1 MKLNIVAKS
10 GFVSID
16 TLEKDAPASF
26 SFAFN
31 KGMYRESDGVG
42 CQVNTPAMQADI
54 EQLGCQVAEAIL
66 AFGAKYPQLGI
77 AENFITLDR

>member
-10 GFVSID
+10 GLVSID
-16 TLEKDAPASF
+16 TAEKDAPASF

-31 KGMYRESDGVG
+31 KGMYRDSDGVG
-42 CQVNTPAMQADI
+42 CQVNTPAMQGDI
-54 EQLGCQVAEAIL
+54 ERLGSQIAESIL

-77 AENFITLDR
+77 AENFITLDT